1 MNRYRY
7 LLQERIEK
15 TFSKKFITAAAVDD
29 LLSCESIVNK
39 LNHGVECLNTWLL
52 QDHHID
58 KELRLLALLE
68 LDKCE
73 LVQQTVACISLECQ
87 KPMKLVSIAALCAR
101 HLNMADKVEA
111 VHTIAEVIAV
121 LAETDLFDVKKTKE
135 GWIVLSR
142 VELDSEVTQYAENA
156 LYLPPLIIKPRKVR
170 SNRDSGYIT
179 QRGESLILGF
189 YENHHDDNICLDV
202 INTLN
207 SNEYELDIEFI
218 KQYKEEATEV
228 TIEQLQENARIKDK
242 VLTDI
247 DAQKKLKEI
256 RDNWDKYQEQGAF
269 FQHLM
274 IHHGNS
280 FYLCNKV
287 DKRGRIYSSGY
298 HVNVQG
304 SSFKKA
310 MVNFKHREIPTG
322 LSSW

>member
-1 MNRYRY
+1 MNRFRY
-7 LLQERIEK
+7 LLQEKIEK
-15 TFSKKFITAAAVDD
+15 TFSKRFITAAAVDD
-29 LLSCESIVNK
+29 LLTCESIVNK
-39 LNHGVECLNTWLL
+39 LNRGIEYVNSWLNKDHDVER
-52 QDHHID
+52 
-58 KELRLLALLE
+58 ELRLLAVRE
-68 LDKCE
+68 LDIKE
-73 LVQQTVACISLECQ
+73 LVMQVVACISLECQ
-87 KPMKLVSIAALCAR
+87 KPMKLVSIASLCAR
-101 HLNMADKVEA
+101 HLNMSDKVEA
-111 VHTIAEVIAV
+111 IHTMAEIIAV
-121 LAETDLFDVKKTKE
+121 LGETDLFDNKKTRE
-135 GWIVLSR
+135 GWIVISR
-142 VELDSEVTQYAENA
+142 VGLDAEVTQYADNA

-202 INTLN
+202 LNTLN
-207 SNEYELDIEFI
+207 SNEYELDTDFI
-218 KQYKEEATEV
+218 NQYEEQWHRE
-228 TIEQLQENARIKDK
+228 ELSQQEYEELSHADREIYNM
-242 VLTDI
+242 
-247 DAQKKLKEI
+247 DAKTWKKF
-256 RDNWDKYQEQGAF
+256 QEQGKF

>member
-7 LLQERIEK
+7 LLQEKIEK

-39 LNHGVECLNTWLL
+39 LNHGVECLNTWLH
-52 QDHHID
+52 QDHNID

-87 KPMKLVSIAALCAR
+87 KPMKLVSIASLCAR
-101 HLNMADKVEA
+101 HLNMSDKVEA
-111 VHTIAEVIAV
+111 IHTMAEIIAV
-121 LAETDLFDVKKTKE
+121 LGETDLFDNKKTRE
-135 GWIVLSR
+135 GWIVISR
-142 VELDSEVTQYAENA
+142 VGLDAGVTQYADNA

-218 KQYKEEATEV
+218 NSYEEQWYRE
-228 TIEQLQENARIKDK
+228 ELSQQEYEELSHADREIYNM
-242 VLTDI
+242 
-247 DAQKKLKEI
+247 DAKTWKKF
-256 RDNWDKYQEQGAF
+256 QEQGKF

-310 MVNFKHREIPTG
+310 MVNFKHHEIPTG
-322 LSSW
+322 LDSW

>member
-7 LLQERIEK
+7 LLQEKIEK

-39 LNHGVECLNTWLL
+39 LNHGVECLNTWLH
-52 QDHHID
+52 QDHNID

-87 KPMKLVSIAALCAR
+87 KPMKLVSIASLCAR

-111 VHTIAEVIAV
+111 VHTMAEVIAV

-142 VELDSEVTQYAENA
+142 VGLDAEVTQYADNA

-202 INTLN
+202 LNTLN
-207 SNEYELDIEFI
+207 SNEYELDTDFI
-218 KQYKEEATEV
+218 NQYEEQWHRE
-228 TIEQLQENARIKDK
+228 ELSQQEYEELSHADREIYNM
-242 VLTDI
+242 
-247 DAQKKLKEI
+247 DAKTWKKF
-256 RDNWDKYQEQGAF
+256 QEQGKF
-269 FQHLM
+269 FQTLM

>member
-7 LLQERIEK
+7 LLQEKIEK
-15 TFSKKFITAAAVDD
+15 SFSKKFIVQQAVDD
-29 LLSCESIVNK
+29 LLTCESIVNK
-39 LNHGVECLNTWLL
+39 LNRGIEYVNTWLNK
-52 QDHHID
+52 DHDID
-58 KELRLLALLE
+58 RELRLLAVRE
-68 LDKCE
+68 LDIKE
-73 LVQQTVACISLECQ
+73 LVMQVVACISLECQ
-87 KPMKLVSIAALCAR
+87 KPMKLVSVASLCAR
-101 HLNMADKVEA
+101 HLNMSDKVEA
-111 VHTIAEVIAV
+111 IHTMAEIIAV
-121 LAETDLFDVKKTKE
+121 LGETDLFDNKKTRE
-135 GWIVLSR
+135 GWIVISR
-142 VELDSEVTQYAENA
+142 VGLDAEVTQYADNA

-269 FQHLM
+269 LQHLM
-274 IHHGNS
+274 VHHGNS

-310 MVNFKHREIPTG
+310 MVNFKHHEIPTG

>member
-7 LLQERIEK
+7 LLQEKIEK

-29 LLSCESIVNK
+29 LLTCESIVNK
-39 LNHGVECLNTWLL
+39 LNRGVEYVNTWLNKGH
-52 QDHHID
+52 DID
-58 KELRLLALLE
+58 RELRLLAVRE
-68 LDKCE
+68 LDIKE
-73 LVQQTVACISLECQ
+73 LVMQVVACISLECQ
-87 KPMKLVSIAALCAR
+87 KPMKLVSVASLCAR
-101 HLNMADKVEA
+101 HLGMSDKVEA
-111 VHTIAEVIAV
+111 IHTMAEIIAV
-121 LAETDLFDVKKTKE
+121 LGETDLFDNKKTKE
-135 GWIVLSR
+135 GWIVISR
-142 VELDSEVTQYAENA
+142 VELDSEVTQYADNA

-202 INTLN
+202 LNILN
-207 SNEYELDIEFI
+207 SNEYELDTDFI
-218 KQYKEEATEV
+218 NQYEEQWHRE
-228 TIEQLQENARIKDK
+228 ELSQQEYEELSHADREIYNMDEKNW
-242 VLTDI
+242 
-247 DAQKKLKEI
+247 KKF
-256 RDNWDKYQEQGAF
+256 QEQGKF
-269 FQHLM
+269 FQTLM

-310 MVNFKHREIPTG
+310 MVNFKHHEIPTG
-322 LSSW
+322 LNSW

>member
-1 MNRYRY
+1 MNRFRY
-7 LLQERIEK
+7 LLQEKIEK
-15 TFSKKFITAAAVDD
+15 TFSKRFITAAAVDD
-29 LLSCESIVNK
+29 LLTCESIVNK
-39 LNHGVECLNTWLL
+39 LNRGIEYVNTWLNK
-52 QDHHID
+52 DHDID
-58 KELRLLALLE
+58 RELRLLAVRE
-68 LDKCE
+68 LDIKE
-73 LVQQTVACISLECQ
+73 LVMQVVACISLECQ
-87 KPMKLVSIAALCAR
+87 KPMKLVSVASLCAR
-101 HLNMADKVEA
+101 HLNMSDKVEA
-111 VHTIAEVIAV
+111 IHTMAEIIAV
-121 LAETDLFDVKKTKE
+121 LGETDLFDNKKTRE
-135 GWIVLSR
+135 GWIVISR
-142 VELDSEVTQYAENA
+142 VELDAEVTQYADNA

-218 KQYKEEATEV
+218 NSYEEQWHRE
-228 TIEQLQENARIKDK
+228 ELSQQEYEELSHADREIYNM
-242 VLTDI
+242 
-247 DAQKKLKEI
+247 DAKTWKKF
-256 RDNWDKYQEQGAF
+256 QEQGKF
-269 FQHLM
+269 FQTLM

-298 HVNVQG
+298 HISTQA

>member
-7 LLQERIEK
+7 LLQEKIEK
-15 TFSKKFITAAAVDD
+15 TFSKKFIVQQAVDD
-29 LLSCESIVNK
+29 LLTCESIVNK
-39 LNHGVECLNTWLL
+39 LNRGIEYVNSWLNKDHDVER
-52 QDHHID
+52 
-58 KELRLLALLE
+58 ELRLLAVRE
-68 LDKCE
+68 LDIKE
-73 LVQQTVACISLECQ
+73 LVMQVVACISLECQ
-87 KPMKLVSIAALCAR
+87 KPMKLVSIASLCAR
-101 HLNMADKVEA
+101 HLNMSDKVEA
-111 VHTIAEVIAV
+111 IHTMAEIIAV
-121 LAETDLFDVKKTKE
+121 LGETDLFDNKKTRE
-135 GWIVLSR
+135 GWIVISR
-142 VELDSEVTQYAENA
+142 VELDSEVTQYADNA

-218 KQYKEEATEV
+218 NSYEEQWHRE
-228 TIEQLQENARIKDK
+228 ELSQEEYEELSHADREIYNMDEKNW
-242 VLTDI
+242 
-247 DAQKKLKEI
+247 KKF
-256 RDNWDKYQEQGAF
+256 QEQGKF
-269 FQHLM
+269 FQTLM

-287 DKRGRIYSSGY
+287 DKRGRIYATGY
-298 HVNVQG
+298 HISTQG

>member
-7 LLQERIEK
+7 LLQEKIEK
-15 TFSKKFITAAAVDD
+15 TFSKKFIVQQAVDD
-29 LLSCESIVNK
+29 LLTCESIVNK
-39 LNHGVECLNTWLL
+39 LNRGIEYVNTWLNK
-52 QDHHID
+52 DHDID
-58 KELRLLALLE
+58 RELRLLAVRE
-68 LDKCE
+68 LDIKE
-73 LVQQTVACISLECQ
+73 LVMQVVACISLECQ
-87 KPMKLVSIAALCAR
+87 KPMKLVSVASLCAR
-101 HLNMADKVEA
+101 HLGMSDKVEA
-111 VHTIAEVIAV
+111 IHTMAEIIAV
-121 LAETDLFDVKKTKE
+121 LGETDLFDNKKTKE
-135 GWIVLSR
+135 GWIVISR
-142 VELDSEVTQYAENA
+142 VELDNEVTQYADNA

-207 SNEYELDIEFI
+207 SNEYELDTDFI

-228 TIEQLQENARIKDK
+228 TIEQLQENARVKDK
-242 VLTDI
+242 ILTDI

-310 MVNFKHREIPTG
+310 MVNFKHHEIPTG

>member
-7 LLQERIEK
+7 LLQEKIEK
-15 TFSKKFITAAAVDD
+15 TFSKKFITAQAVDD
-29 LLSCESIVNK
+29 LLSCESIVAK

-52 QDHHID
+52 QDHLID

-73 LVQQTVACISLECQ
+73 LVQQVIACISLECQ
-87 KPMKLVSIAALCAR
+87 KPMKLVSIASLCAR

-111 VHTIAEVIAV
+111 VHTMAEVIAV

-142 VELDSEVTQYAENA
+142 VGLDAEVTQYADNA

-170 SNRDSGYIT
+170 HNRDSGYIT

-202 INTLN
+202 LNILN

-269 FQHLM
+269 LQHLM

-310 MVNFKHREIPTG
+310 MVNFKHHEIPTG

>member
-7 LLQERIEK
+7 LLQEKIEK

-39 LNHGVECLNTWLL
+39 LNHGVECLNTWLH

-87 KPMKLVSIAALCAR
+87 KPMKLVSVASLCAR
-101 HLNMADKVEA
+101 HLNMSDKVEA
-111 VHTIAEVIAV
+111 VHTMAEVIAV
-121 LAETDLFDVKKTKE
+121 LADTDLFDVKKTKE

-142 VELDSEVTQYAENA
+142 VGLDAEVTQYADNA

-170 SNRDSGYIT
+170 HNRDSGYIT

-202 INTLN
+202 LNTLN
-207 SNEYELDIEFI
+207 SNEYELDTDFI
-218 KQYKEEATEV
+218 NQCEEQWHRE
-228 TIEQLQENARIKDK
+228 ELSQQEYEELSHADREIYNMDEK
-242 VLTDI
+242 TW
-247 DAQKKLKEI
+247 KKF
-256 RDNWDKYQEQGAF
+256 QEQGKF

-298 HVNVQG
+298 HVNFQG

-310 MVNFKHREIPTG
+310 MVNFKHHEIPTG
-322 LSSW
+322 LETW

>member
-7 LLQERIEK
+7 LLQEKIEK
-15 TFSKKFITAAAVDD
+15 TFSKKFIVQQAVDD
-29 LLSCESIVNK
+29 LLTCESIVNK
-39 LNHGVECLNTWLL
+39 LNRGIEYVNTWLNK
-52 QDHHID
+52 DHDID
-58 KELRLLALLE
+58 RELRLLAVRD
-68 LDKCE
+68 LDIKE
-73 LVQQTVACISLECQ
+73 LVLQVTACISLECQ
-87 KPMKLVSIAALCAR
+87 KPMKLVSVASLCAR
-101 HLNMADKVEA
+101 HLGMSDKVEA
-111 VHTIAEVIAV
+111 IHTMAEIIAV
-121 LAETDLFDVKKTKE
+121 LGETDLFDNKKTRE

-142 VELDSEVTQYAENA
+142 VELDSEVTQYADNA
-156 LYLPPLIIKPRKVR
+156 LYLPPLIIKPRKIR
-170 SNRDSGYIT
+170 HNRDSGYIT

-202 INTLN
+202 LNILN
-207 SNEYELDIEFI
+207 SNEYELDTDFI
-218 KQYKEEATEV
+218 NQYEEQWHRE
-228 TIEQLQENARIKDK
+228 ELSQQEYEELSHADREIYNMDEKNW
-242 VLTDI
+242 
-247 DAQKKLKEI
+247 KKF
-256 RDNWDKYQEQGAF
+256 QEQGKF

-280 FYLCNKV
+280 FYPCNKV

>member
-7 LLQERIEK
+7 LLQEKIEK

-29 LLSCESIVNK
+29 LLTCESIVNK
-39 LNHGVECLNTWLL
+39 LNRGIEYVNSWLNK
-52 QDHHID
+52 DHDID
-58 KELRLLALLE
+58 RELRLLAVRE
-68 LDKCE
+68 LDIKE
-73 LVQQTVACISLECQ
+73 LVMQVVACISLECQ
-87 KPMKLVSIAALCAR
+87 KPMKLVSVASLCAR
-101 HLNMADKVEA
+101 HLNMSDKVEA
-111 VHTIAEVIAV
+111 IHTMAEIIAV
-121 LAETDLFDVKKTKE
+121 LGETDLFDNKKTRE
-135 GWIVLSR
+135 GWIVISR
-142 VELDSEVTQYAENA
+142 VGLDAEVTQYADNA

-170 SNRDSGYIT
+170 HNRDSGYIT
-179 QRGESLILGF
+179 QRGESLILGS

-202 INTLN
+202 INILN

-218 KQYKEEATEV
+218 NSYEEQWYRE
-228 TIEQLQENARIKDK
+228 ELSQQEYEELSHADREIYNMDEK
-242 VLTDI
+242 TW
-247 DAQKKLKEI
+247 KKF
-256 RDNWDKYQEQGAF
+256 QEQGKF

-298 HVNVQG
+298 HISTQA

>member
-7 LLQERIEK
+7 LLQEKIEK

-29 LLSCESIVNK
+29 LLTCESIVNK
-39 LNHGVECLNTWLL
+39 LNRGVEYVNTWLNK
-52 QDHHID
+52 DHDID
-58 KELRLLALLE
+58 RELRLLAVRE
-68 LDKCE
+68 LDIKE
-73 LVQQTVACISLECQ
+73 LVMQVVACISLECQ
-87 KPMKLVSIAALCAR
+87 KPMKLVSIASLCAR
-101 HLNMADKVEA
+101 HLNMSDKVEA
-111 VHTIAEVIAV
+111 IHTMAEIIAV
-121 LAETDLFDVKKTKE
+121 LGETDLFDNKKTRE
-135 GWIVLSR
+135 GWIVISR
-142 VELDSEVTQYAENA
+142 VGLDAEVTQYADNA

-202 INTLN
+202 LNTLN
-207 SNEYELDIEFI
+207 SNEYELDTDFI
-218 KQYKEEATEV
+218 NQYEEQWHRE
-228 TIEQLQENARIKDK
+228 ELSQQEYEELSHADREIYNM
-242 VLTDI
+242 
-247 DAQKKLKEI
+247 DAKTWKKF
-256 RDNWDKYQEQGAF
+256 QEQGKF

-310 MVNFKHREIPTG
+310 MVNFKHHEIPTG
-322 LSSW
+322 LDSW

>member
-7 LLQERIEK
+7 LLQEKIEK
-15 TFSKKFITAAAVDD
+15 TFSKKFITAQAVDD
-29 LLSCESIVNK
+29 LLSCESIVAK
-39 LNHGVECLNTWLL
+39 LNRGVECLNTWLHT
-52 QDHHID
+52 DHSID

-87 KPMKLVSIAALCAR
+87 KPMKLVSIASLCAR

-111 VHTIAEVIAV
+111 VHTMAEVIAV
-121 LAETDLFDVKKTKE
+121 LADTDLFDVKKTKE

-142 VELDSEVTQYAENA
+142 VGLDAEVTQYADNA

-170 SNRDSGYIT
+170 HNRDSGYIT

-218 KQYKEEATEV
+218 NSYEEQWHRDELS
-228 TIEQLQENARIKDK
+228 QQEYEELSHADREIYNMDEKNW
-242 VLTDI
+242 
-247 DAQKKLKEI
+247 KKF
-256 RDNWDKYQEQGAF
+256 QEQGKF
-269 FQHLM
+269 FQTLM

-298 HVNVQG
+298 HVNPQG

-310 MVNFKHREIPTG
+310 MVNFKHHEIPTG

>member
-7 LLQERIEK
+7 LLQEKIEK
-15 TFSKKFITAAAVDD
+15 SFSKKFIVQQAVDD
-29 LLSCESIVNK
+29 LLTCESIVNK
-39 LNHGVECLNTWLL
+39 LNRGIEYVNTWLNK
-52 QDHHID
+52 DHDID
-58 KELRLLALLE
+58 RELRLLAVRE
-68 LDKCE
+68 LDIKE
-73 LVQQTVACISLECQ
+73 LVMQVVACISLECQ
-87 KPMKLVSIAALCAR
+87 KPMKLVSVASLCAR
-101 HLNMADKVEA
+101 HLNMSDKVEA
-111 VHTIAEVIAV
+111 IHTMAEIIAV
-121 LAETDLFDVKKTKE
+121 LGETDLFDNKKTRE
-135 GWIVLSR
+135 GWIVISR
-142 VELDSEVTQYAENA
+142 VELDSEVTQYADNA

-269 FQHLM
+269 LQHLM
-274 IHHGNS
+274 VHHGNS

-287 DKRGRIYSSGY
+287 DKRGRIYSSGF
-298 HVNVQG
+298 HMNVQG

-310 MVNFKHREIPTG
+310 MVNFKHHEIPTG

>member
-7 LLQERIEK
+7 LLQEKIEK
-15 TFSKKFITAAAVDD
+15 TFSKKFITVQAVDD

-39 LNHGVECLNTWLL
+39 LNHGVECLNTWLH
-52 QDHHID
+52 QDHSID
-58 KELRLLALLE
+58 KELRLLAVRE
-68 LDKCE
+68 LDIKE
-73 LVQQTVACISLECQ
+73 LVMQVVACISLECQ
-87 KPMKLVSIAALCAR
+87 KPMKLVSIASLCAR
-101 HLNMADKVEA
+101 HLNMSDKVEA
-111 VHTIAEVIAV
+111 IHTMAEIIAV
-121 LAETDLFDVKKTKE
+121 LGETDLFDNKKTRE
-135 GWIVLSR
+135 GWIVISR
-142 VELDSEVTQYAENA
+142 VELDSEVTQYADNA

-202 INTLN
+202 LNTLN
-207 SNEYELDIEFI
+207 SNEYELDTDFI
-218 KQYKEEATEV
+218 NQYEEQWHRE
-228 TIEQLQENARIKDK
+228 ELSQQEYEELSHADREIYNM
-242 VLTDI
+242 
-247 DAQKKLKEI
+247 DAKTWKKF
-256 RDNWDKYQEQGAF
+256 QEQGKF
-269 FQHLM
+269 FQTLM

-310 MVNFKHREIPTG
+310 MVNFKHHEIPTG
-322 LSSW
+322 LDSW

>member
-7 LLQERIEK
+7 LLQEKIEK

-29 LLSCESIVNK
+29 LLTCESIVNK
-39 LNHGVECLNTWLL
+39 LNRGVEYVNSWLNK
-52 QDHHID
+52 DHDID
-58 KELRLLALLE
+58 RELRLLAVRE
-68 LDKCE
+68 LDIKE
-73 LVQQTVACISLECQ
+73 LVMQVVACISLECQ
-87 KPMKLVSIAALCAR
+87 KPMKLVSVASLCAR
-101 HLNMADKVEA
+101 HLNMSDKVEA
-111 VHTIAEVIAV
+111 IHTMAEIIAV
-121 LAETDLFDVKKTKE
+121 LGETDLFDNKKTRE
-135 GWIVLSR
+135 GWIVISR
-142 VELDSEVTQYAENA
+142 VELDSEVTQYADNA

-202 INTLN
+202 LNILN

-310 MVNFKHREIPTG
+310 MVNFKHHEIPTG

>member
-1 MNRYRY
+1 M
-7 LLQERIEK
+7 
-15 TFSKKFITAAAVDD
+15 
-29 LLSCESIVNK
+29 
-39 LNHGVECLNTWLL
+39 
-52 QDHHID
+52 
-58 KELRLLALLE
+58 
-68 LDKCE
+68 
-73 LVQQTVACISLECQ
+73 
-87 KPMKLVSIAALCAR
+87 
-101 HLNMADKVEA
+101 
-111 VHTIAEVIAV
+111 
-121 LAETDLFDVKKTKE
+121 
-135 GWIVLSR
+135 
-142 VELDSEVTQYAENA
+142 
-156 LYLPPLIIKPRKVR
+156 
-170 SNRDSGYIT
+170 
-179 QRGESLILGF
+179 ILGF

-269 FQHLM
+269 LQHLM
-274 IHHGNS
+274 VHHGNS

-310 MVNFKHREIPTG
+310 MVNFKHHEIPTG
-322 LSSW
+322 LDSW

>member
-7 LLQERIEK
+7 LLQEKIEK

-39 LNHGVECLNTWLL
+39 LNHGVECLNTWLH
-52 QDHHID
+52 QDHNID

-87 KPMKLVSIAALCAR
+87 KPMKLVSIASLCAR

-111 VHTIAEVIAV
+111 VHTMAEVIAV

-142 VELDSEVTQYAENA
+142 VGLDAEVTQYADNA

-202 INTLN
+202 LNILN
-207 SNEYELDIEFI
+207 SNEYELDTDFI
-218 KQYKEEATEV
+218 NQYEEQWHRE
-228 TIEQLQENARIKDK
+228 ELSQQEYEELSHADREIYNMDEK
-242 VLTDI
+242 TW
-247 DAQKKLKEI
+247 KKF
-256 RDNWDKYQEQGAF
+256 QEQGKF
-269 FQHLM
+269 FQTLM

-287 DKRGRIYSSGY
+287 DKRGRIYATGY
-298 HVNVQG
+298 HISTQA

-310 MVNFKHREIPTG
+310 MINFKHREIPTG

>member
-7 LLQERIEK
+7 LLQEKIEK
-15 TFSKKFITAAAVDD
+15 TFSKKFITAQAVDD
-29 LLSCESIVNK
+29 LLTCESIVNK
-39 LNHGVECLNTWLL
+39 LNRGVEYVNSWLH
-52 QDHHID
+52 QDHSID

-73 LVQQTVACISLECQ
+73 LVQQIIACISLECQ
-87 KPMKLVSIAALCAR
+87 KPMKLVSIASLCAR

-111 VHTIAEVIAV
+111 VHTMAEVIAV

-142 VELDSEVTQYAENA
+142 VGLDAEVTQYADNA

-218 KQYKEEATEV
+218 NSYEE
-228 TIEQLQENARIKDK
+228 QWHRQELSQQEYEELSHADREIYNMDEKNW
-242 VLTDI
+242 
-247 DAQKKLKEI
+247 KKF
-256 RDNWDKYQEQGAF
+256 QEQGKF
-269 FQHLM
+269 FQTLM

-310 MVNFKHREIPTG
+310 MVNFKHHEIPTG

>member
-1 MNRYRY
+1 M
-7 LLQERIEK
+7 
-15 TFSKKFITAAAVDD
+15 S
-29 LLSCESIVNK
+29 
-39 LNHGVECLNTWLL
+39 
-52 QDHHID
+52 
-58 KELRLLALLE
+58 
-68 LDKCE
+68 
-73 LVQQTVACISLECQ
+73 
-87 KPMKLVSIAALCAR
+87 
-101 HLNMADKVEA
+101 DKVEA
-111 VHTIAEVIAV
+111 IHTMAEIIAV
-121 LAETDLFDVKKTKE
+121 LGETDLFDNKKTKE
-135 GWIVLSR
+135 GWIVISR
-142 VELDSEVTQYAENA
+142 VELDNEVTQYADNA
-156 LYLPPLIIKPRKVR
+156 LYLPPLIIKPRKIR
-170 SNRDSGYIT
+170 HNRDSGYIT

-218 KQYKEEATEV
+218 NNYEEQWHRE
-228 TIEQLQENARIKDK
+228 ELSQQEYEELSHADREIYNMDEKNW
-242 VLTDI
+242 
-247 DAQKKLKEI
+247 KKF
-256 RDNWDKYQEQGAF
+256 QEQGKF

-310 MVNFKHREIPTG
+310 MVNFKHHEIPTG

>member
-7 LLQERIEK
+7 LLQEKIEK

-29 LLSCESIVNK
+29 LLTCESIVNK
-39 LNHGVECLNTWLL
+39 LNRGIEYVNSWLNKDHDVER
-52 QDHHID
+52 
-58 KELRLLALLE
+58 ELRLLAVRE
-68 LDKCE
+68 LDIKE
-73 LVQQTVACISLECQ
+73 LVMQVVACISLECQ
-87 KPMKLVSIAALCAR
+87 KPMKLVSIASLCAR
-101 HLNMADKVEA
+101 HLNMSDKVEA
-111 VHTIAEVIAV
+111 IHTMAEVIAV
-121 LAETDLFDVKKTKE
+121 LGETDLFDVKKTKE

-142 VELDSEVTQYAENA
+142 VGLDAEITQYADNA

-170 SNRDSGYIT
+170 HNRDSGYIT

-202 INTLN
+202 LNTLN
-207 SNEYELDIEFI
+207 SNEYELDTDFI
-218 KQYKEEATEV
+218 NQYEEQWHRE
-228 TIEQLQENARIKDK
+228 ELSQQEYEELSHADREIYNM
-242 VLTDI
+242 
-247 DAQKKLKEI
+247 DAKTWKKF
-256 RDNWDKYQEQGAF
+256 QEQGKF

-310 MVNFKHREIPTG
+310 MVNFKHHEIPTG
-322 LSSW
+322 LDSW

>member
-7 LLQERIEK
+7 LLQEKIEK
-15 TFSKKFITAAAVDD
+15 TFSKKFITAAAIDD
-29 LLSCESIVNK
+29 LLTCESIVNK
-39 LNHGVECLNTWLL
+39 LNRGIEYVNSWLNK
-52 QDHHID
+52 DHDID
-58 KELRLLALLE
+58 RELRLLAVRE
-68 LDKCE
+68 LDIKE
-73 LVQQTVACISLECQ
+73 LVMQVVACISLECQ
-87 KPMKLVSIAALCAR
+87 KPMKLVSVASLCAR
-101 HLNMADKVEA
+101 HLGMSDKVEA
-111 VHTIAEVIAV
+111 IHTMAEIIAV
-121 LAETDLFDVKKTKE
+121 LGETDLFDNKKTKE
-135 GWIVLSR
+135 GWIVISR
-142 VELDSEVTQYAENA
+142 VELDNEVTQYADNA

-207 SNEYELDIEFI
+207 SNEYELDTDFI
-218 KQYKEEATEV
+218 NQYEEQWYRE
-228 TIEQLQENARIKDK
+228 ELSQQEYEELSHADREIYNMDEKNW
-242 VLTDI
+242 
-247 DAQKKLKEI
+247 KKF
-256 RDNWDKYQEQGAF
+256 QEQGKF
-269 FQHLM
+269 FQTLM

-287 DKRGRIYSSGY
+287 DKRGRIYATGY
-298 HVNVQG
+298 HISTQA

>member
-7 LLQERIEK
+7 LLQEKIEK
-15 TFSKKFITAAAVDD
+15 SFSKKFIVQQAVDD
-29 LLSCESIVNK
+29 LLTCESIVNK
-39 LNHGVECLNTWLL
+39 LNRGIEYVNTWLNK
-52 QDHHID
+52 DHDID
-58 KELRLLALLE
+58 RELRLLAVRE
-68 LDKCE
+68 LDIKE
-73 LVQQTVACISLECQ
+73 LVMQVVACISLECQ
-87 KPMKLVSIAALCAR
+87 KPMKLVSVASLCAR
-101 HLNMADKVEA
+101 HLNMSDKVEA
-111 VHTIAEVIAV
+111 IHTMAEIIAV
-121 LAETDLFDVKKTKE
+121 LGETDLFDNKKTRE
-135 GWIVLSR
+135 GWIVISR
-142 VELDSEVTQYAENA
+142 VGLDAEVTQYADNA

-170 SNRDSGYIT
+170 HNRDSGYIT

-202 INTLN
+202 INILN

-218 KQYKEEATEV
+218 NSYEEQWYRE
-228 TIEQLQENARIKDK
+228 ELSQQEYEELSHADR
-242 VLTDI
+242 
-247 DAQKKLKEI
+247 EI
-256 RDNWDKYQEQGAF
+256 YNMDEKNWEKFQEQGKF
-269 FQHLM
+269 FQTLM

-298 HVNVQG
+298 HISTQA